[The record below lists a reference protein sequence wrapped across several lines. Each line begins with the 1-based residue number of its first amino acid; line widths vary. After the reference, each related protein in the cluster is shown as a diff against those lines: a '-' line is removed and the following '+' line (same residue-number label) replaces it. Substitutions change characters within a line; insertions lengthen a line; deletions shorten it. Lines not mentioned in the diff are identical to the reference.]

1 MKLFFQKKIFIL
13 ILLPCLIK
21 NSFLELNLL
30 KNPLLYK
37 SHYVMINE
45 SINNF
50 LTKFTDFNLSV
61 PEFKD
66 CLSDLSYNNLR
77 YMYIYSGKGL
87 AEQGLEYECISNE
100 NFTYYFLIYN
110 RYFNK
115 SDDEIYQFINKTSF
129 YTGICIPNN
138 CTKCIDMLLNNSYTT
153 FFENLKNE
161 WSLENISFE
170 KIEEISNSKNNDKN
184 ILIIIIIIFVIFA
197 FLIIQILFY
206 FLYNCVYTT
215 HAKEKII
222 NREEEYMNQS
232 NEIFNKKIP
241 LIAKNEEKKSFCYLI
256 FSNLNVGNFL
266 QILIKKKNDIYDE
279 TNLEFIA
286 FLRFIIIFSLTFI
299 QNIYVLIQIPSKD
312 FFEKEFYQNPLFFII
327 KFSSFSLDIYISIEG
342 FIMIFKLL
350 SYIKKNVYKKNKN
363 NISFSVFFFF
373 FYHSL
378 YKVISTFLLYY
389 IVGCNQIN
397 LISFFS
403 SGFLHLYYKK
413 MVANEKYD
421 NDFIKI
427 FFPMTSISPYI
438 YNFEESFYSYHTYI
452 ILYFNEYF
460 IFLFSLLI
468 IFILFKLKKKIYD
481 IIIFIIIILS
491 FLLTIL
497 IKVKEDEN
505 QDKTNSNLN
514 YYNFEKIINV
524 MYSIKY
530 PHLMLNNYFF
540 GIFSGIICF
549 SLKDFISNISIVQS
563 ENKYIPFEFLFDIF
577 RCFGLISD
585 AIKIIF
591 ILIFVIILIFLSFS
605 FYFLQLLNGKFLF
618 EFDLKEEIVY
628 YYERPLIILFFNL
641 IIIFVYSI
649 DYNISK
655 RSNFF
660 NFFIFFSRIDFSF
673 FLTVSKFIYSLYCL
687 YNFQLKLS
695 YQNLFIISFG
705 LFMNLLL
712 FNFILTITLVLPLK
726 LLFKKIIS

>member
-1 MKLFFQKKIFIL
+1 
-13 ILLPCLIK
+13 
-21 NSFLELNLL
+21 
-30 KNPLLYK
+30 
-37 SHYVMINE
+37 
-45 SINNF
+45 
-50 LTKFTDFNLSV
+50 
-61 PEFKD
+61 
-66 CLSDLSYNNLR
+66 
-77 YMYIYSGKGL
+77 
-87 AEQGLEYECISNE
+87 
-100 NFTYYFLIYN
+100 
-110 RYFNK
+110 
-115 SDDEIYQFINKTSF
+115 
-129 YTGICIPNN
+129 
-138 CTKCIDMLLNNSYTT
+138 
-153 FFENLKNE
+153 
-161 WSLENISFE
+161 
-170 KIEEISNSKNNDKN
+170 
-184 ILIIIIIIFVIFA
+184 
-197 FLIIQILFY
+197 
-206 FLYNCVYTT
+206 
-215 HAKEKII
+215 
-222 NREEEYMNQS
+222 
-232 NEIFNKKIP
+232 
-241 LIAKNEEKKSFCYLI
+241 
-256 FSNLNVGNFL
+256 
-266 QILIKKKNDIYDE
+266 
-279 TNLEFIA
+279 
-286 FLRFIIIFSLTFI
+286 
-299 QNIYVLIQIPSKD
+299 
-312 FFEKEFYQNPLFFII
+312 
-327 KFSSFSLDIYISIEG
+327 
-342 FIMIFKLL
+342 
-350 SYIKKNVYKKNKN
+350 
-363 NISFSVFFFF
+363 
-373 FYHSL
+373 
-378 YKVISTFLLYY
+378 
-389 IVGCNQIN
+389 
-397 LISFFS
+397 
-403 SGFLHLYYKK
+403 

-695 YQNLFIISFG
+695 YSNLFIISFG

-726 LLFKKIIS
+726 LLFKKIIT